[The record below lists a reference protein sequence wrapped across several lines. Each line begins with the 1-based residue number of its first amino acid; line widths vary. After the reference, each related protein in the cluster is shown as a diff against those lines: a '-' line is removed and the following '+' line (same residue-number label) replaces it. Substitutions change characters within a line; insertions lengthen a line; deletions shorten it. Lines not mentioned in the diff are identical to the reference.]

1 MPLAARPDEPAPFRA
16 TYRAAISR
24 FYSPRL
30 HAGFVFGGGLA
41 FITWQLRLAGH
52 LGAAGTLSLLGGL
65 LFFNTAVY
73 VVHRSLGHRRRWFAL
88 LFYQRHTGDHHSFF
102 LDHAMTWEEPRDFKV
117 ILFPPWLLVGVAAL
131 AMGLGWLWAHLL
143 GAGAG
148 HAFTAAVVSG
158 YLLYEA
164 FHLCHHLPAG
174 HPLTRV
180 PLLREVGHLHR
191 LHHRRSNMAGSNFDI
206 VFPLTD
212 LLLGTLY
219 WEPIP
224 PGDERR

>member
-1 MPLAARPDEPAPFRA
+1 VEAKPEPAAFRA
-16 TYRAAISR
+16 AYRASVSPS
-24 FYSPRL
+24 YSAPL

-41 FITWQLRLAGH
+41 FIAWQLSLASAPPLRLGI
-52 LGAAGTLSLLGGL
+52 SLLVGL
-65 LFFNTAVY
+65 LFFNTGVY

-102 LDHAMTWEEPRDFKV
+102 WDHAMTWDDPRDFRV
-117 ILFPPWLLVGVAAL
+117 ILFPWWLLVGVSAIGLGLGALWAL
-131 AMGLGWLWAHLL
+131 AF

-148 HAFTAAVVSG
+148 HAFSAAVVFG

-180 PLLREVGHLHR
+180 PGLREVGHLHR
-191 LHHRRSNMAGSNFDI
+191 LHHRRTNMAGYNFDI
-206 VFPLTD
+206 VFPITD
-212 LLLGTLY
+212 LLLGTLR
-219 WEPIP
+219 WEAPEAEP
-224 PGDERR
+224 QRDR

>member
-1 MPLAARPDEPAPFRA
+1 MPPAARPDEPAPFRA
-16 TYRAAISR
+16 SYRAAISPL
-24 FYSPRL
+24 YSPRL
-30 HAGFVFGGGLA
+30 HAAFVFGGGLA
-41 FITWQLRLAGH
+41 FIAWQLSLART
-52 LGAAGTLSLLGGL
+52 GALLLCFSLLAGL

-88 LFYQRHTGDHHSFF
+88 LFYQRHSGDHHSFF
-102 LDHAMTWEEPRDFKV
+102 LDHAMTWEEPRDFRV
-117 ILFPPWLLVGVAAL
+117 ILFPPWLLALVAAL
-131 AMGLGWLWAHLL
+131 AMGLGWPWAQLL

-148 HAFTAAVVSG
+148 HAFTAAVVWG
-158 YLLYEA
+158 YLLYEG

-180 PLLREVGHLHR
+180 PGLREVGHLHR

-212 LLLGTLY
+212 LALGTLY